1 MKLIDLII
9 SFAAAAAVFCTPAYA
24 SGPAPAESQD
34 PYAGYRTSWAMKAEQ
49 AMPEL
54 VKTVY
59 RPLYLVEGVR
69 DSSAY
74 QGWRMRRSGELSDYY
89 GVSLKQRPCVTVDF
103 GKHIT
108 GRFSFR
114 VRTLSR
120 TQDAPLRLKFTFGE
134 VPAEMNVPFDPFPGT
149 LSRAW
154 MQDEVITLEQI
165 DCDVTLPRRISGRYM
180 RVELLGGS
188 PDFDFAMDDMWF
200 TAESS
205 APQEAVTELPADT
218 PEIIR
223 KINDVSVETLCECM
237 QTVYEDGPKR
247 DHRLWAGDLYL
258 ESLANRHSFRNFSLT
273 KRCLYLFASLA
284 AEDGTVVANI
294 FEKPEPHPQYG
305 SYCLTYCLLYNSTLL
320 EYLKDTGDYE
330 TAEDLWIVARH
341 QVEDALTYVG
351 DDYVFDSSRRPVWL
365 FFDWREGLD
374 ADAPIQGA
382 VIFALQQTY
391 ELAVMLGKESEV
403 PHWPRIAEKMKKAA
417 MKRYYDKSR
426 GVFVSGP
433 DSQVSVLGQTW
444 MIKSGVVS
452 GKQAQKAIQTALAD
466 DSTVMPGTPYA
477 THYLV
482 DAMLICGMYDQAR
495 DYLTDYWGGMVEKGA
510 DTFWEAYDPR
520 NDYISPY
527 NFHPLNSYCHAWSCT
542 PVYFIHTWPE
552 VFLK

>member
-1 MKLIDLII
+1 MKTIKYMIPLLLFFVMTGKGVNAQAPDAYEPWR
-9 SFAAAAAVFCTPAYA
+9 AAWL
-24 SGPAPAESQD
+24 
-34 PYAGYRTSWAMKAEQ
+34 RKAEQ
-49 AMPEL
+49 AKPTLISRICKPTAKAEV
-54 VKTVY
+54 VK
-59 RPLYLVEGVR
+59 
-69 DSSAY
+69 DSASY
-74 QGWRMRRSGELSDYY
+74 QGWKVVKTDSPDRLYR
-89 GVSLKQRPCVTVDF
+89 VSLKETKSMIADF
-103 GKHIT
+103 GEHIT
-108 GRFSFR
+108 GTFSCVFD
-114 VRTLSR
+114 TLGNIS
-120 TQDAPLRLKFTFGE
+120 DAPVRLRLTFAE
-134 VPAEMNVPFDPFPGT
+134 MPAELGEPFDPYSGG

-154 MQDEVITLEQI
+154 LQDEIVTIPYLPYTL
-165 DCDVTLPRRISGRYM
+165 TLPRRVSFRYLKI
-180 RVELLGGS
+180 ELLAS
-188 PDFDFAMDDMWF
+188 SSYFDLCIADMQT
-200 TAESS
+200 TAVSCVS
-205 APQEAVTELPADT
+205 T
-218 PEIIR
+218 PEIEPAAETDSLIR
-223 KINDVSVETLCECM
+223 KINDIGLATLKECM

-247 DHRLWAGDLYL
+247 DQRLWIGDLYL

-284 AEDGTVVANI
+284 AEDGTVVSNI

-403 PHWPRIAEKMKKAA
+403 SHWPRIAEKMKKAA

-433 DSQVSVLGQTW
+433 DGQVSVLGQTW

-452 GKQAQKAIQTALAD
+452 GKQAQKAIQTALSD

>member
-223 KINDVSVETLCECM
+223 KINDVSVETLRECM

-284 AEDGTVVANI
+284 AEDGTVVSNI